1 MSDEDA
7 LLAAVVAHPAEDTPR
22 LVFADWLDEHGR
34 HARAEFIRV
43 QVAIAQKEHLPRADL
58 NRYVD
63 LYKRNQELIDDHRAE
78 LLGPLSRLPDDAE
91 VQFHRGFPEEVTLS
105 VFHFNQLRDALAETR
120 PLPRVAVRDAVGL
133 VRGFLGINFF
143 PPVEPYPELA
153 LNLVTAVRTAPG
165 EGEDDWRWPSERD
178 QVLVLPLRWPRLAEL
193 DLSGCQLGDYCAGN
207 LLSES
212 YFPALTDLD
221 LSANDLTDRAVE
233 SLLLFGLPRRLKR
246 LVLGGNLISDDG
258 AEALASGWPV
268 GEDDRLEHL
277 NLRFTH
283 IGPAGQSALL
293 RRFGG
298 RVDLF

>member
-1 MSDEDA
+1 MSEEDA
-7 LLAAVVAHPAEDTPR
+7 LLATIAAHPEEDTPR

-34 HARAEFIRV
+34 HARAEFVRV
-43 QVAIAQKEHLPRADL
+43 QVAIAQKEHLPRAVL

-63 LYKRNQELIDDHRAE
+63 LYRRNQELIDDHRPE
-78 LLGPLSRLPDDAE
+78 LLGPLAALPADAE

-105 VFHFNQLRDALAETR
+105 VFHFNQLRDALAATR

-133 VRGFLGINFF
+133 IRGFLGINFF
-143 PPVEPYPELA
+143 PPVEPYPEVA

-165 EGEDDWRWPSERD
+165 EGEDDQRWVLARD
-178 QVLVLPLRWPRLAEL
+178 YSLVGPLRWPRLAEL

-207 LLSES
+207 LLSKA

-221 LSANDLTDRAVE
+221 LSANDLTDQVVE
-233 SLLLFGLPRRLKR
+233 SLLFFGLPQRLKR
-246 LVLGGNLISDDG
+246 LILGGNLITDDG
-258 AEALASGWPV
+258 AAALASGWPT
-268 GEDDRLEHL
+268 GADDRLEHL
-277 NLRFTH
+277 NLRFTN
-283 IGPAGQSALL
+283 IGAAGQSALL